1 MRRRATP
8 SILAFALPF
17 ALLGA
22 AALPAAAQT
31 YRDTDASLQTQLET
45 WFRQAN
51 ARAPGVWGIAVADNQ
66 GRLMWGI
73 QPTRPLI
80 PASTVKLL
88 TTGYARSVVGADAR
102 KTTRV
107 MGSGQLDA
115 AGTWR
120 GSWSLELNGDPT
132 LEHRGAGTTSL
143 TDLATQLATRGVR
156 RLSGPLI
163 VTSAEGAPEARFPST
178 WSVRHEGRV
187 FAPPVGNLT
196 IHDNLVSASVSP
208 GTKTGQRA
216 RLVGASPSGADLL
229 FRVTAK
235 TVAGKR
241 SRLRVEPQADGT
253 YIVAG
258 SIGLRS
264 RARGLV
270 RAATDTRKVLAAMWQ
285 SALDRAGIEWNQ
297 TPALVAAKTGPTV
310 LAEIQ
315 SPVFDS
321 MASEINRRS
330 INLGAELMLR
340 WAAGSDPTPGDRLTA
355 HVQQVTG
362 DYAGVRLVDGSGL
375 SDQDRVSP
383 YTFVSYLARF
393 PLAPGGKNFPML
405 LPPNGS
411 GTLWR
416 LASGMPQRGILRAKT
431 GTLGNVATLVGY
443 LGRADGVLLISLMY
457 NGSRVYAARQQQWKL
472 LRLLGA
478 EGVVIPSDSTD
489 VVDHLGGEA
498 RE

>member
-8 SILAFALPF
+8 ASLAFALF
-17 ALLGA
+17 WA
-22 AALPAAAQT
+22 AAPSAAAQSYKDPEVT
-31 YRDTDASLQTQLET
+31 LQGQLET
-45 WFRQAN
+45 WFRQAS
-51 ARAPGVWGIAVADNQ
+51 AKAPGVWGIAVADNQ

-88 TTGYARSVVGADAR
+88 TTGFARSVVGGDAR
-102 KTTRV
+102 KMTRV
-107 MGSGQLDA
+107 VGSGQVDQ

-120 GSWSLELNGDPT
+120 GTWGLELNGDPT
-132 LEHRGAGTTSL
+132 LEHRGAGSTSL
-143 TDLATQLATRGVR
+143 TDLATQLATRGIR
-156 RLSGPLI
+156 KLSGPLV
-163 VTSAEGAPEARFPST
+163 VTSAEGAPEASFPST
-178 WSVRHEGRV
+178 WSVRHQGRV

-196 IHDNLVSASVSP
+196 IHDNLVSATVAP
-208 GTKTGQRA
+208 GGKSGQRA
-216 RLVGASPSGADLL
+216 RLLGASPDGAGAL
-229 FRVTAK
+229 FTVTAK
-235 TVAGKR
+235 TVSGRR
-241 SRLRVEPQADGT
+241 SRLRVEPQANGT
-253 YIVAG
+253 YLIAG
-258 SIGLRS
+258 SIGIRS
-264 RARGLV
+264 RPRGLV
-270 RAATDTRKVLAAMWQ
+270 RAASDTRMVLGAMWRA
-285 SALDRAGIEWNQ
+285 ALERAGIEWNQ
-297 TPALVAAKTGPTV
+297 TPALTAVKAGPMV

-321 MASEINRRS
+321 IASEINRRS
-330 INLGAELMLR
+330 LNLGAELMLK
-340 WAAGSDPTPGDRLTA
+340 WAAGNDPTPGDRLTA
-355 HVQQVTG
+355 HVQQITG
-362 DYAGVRLVDGSGL
+362 EYGGTRLVDGSGL

-416 LASGMPQRGILRAKT
+416 LANGLPQRGIVRAKT

-443 LGRADGVLLISLMY
+443 LGRPDGVLLISLMY
-457 NGSRVYAARQQQWKL
+457 NGNRVYAARQAQWRL

-489 VVDHLGGEA
+489 LDDHLGGEA
-498 RE
+498 R